1 MNAGVLLAAGLV
13 LILTPATVSSP
24 VVLGELIVL
33 VFGVGML
40 IGVNATLLRRAF
52 SPLHELTGQ
61 MTAFDPL
68 LPGARASIPR
78 AGAEVAELAD
88 AFNRM
93 ADRLEIERRESTRR
107 VLAAQEDERQRV
119 AQELHDEVGQSLTA
133 VLLNID
139 RAAKKAPA
147 ELASPLAE
155 AQETTRASLD
165 DVRNIANRLR
175 PEALDDLGLLSALR
189 VLADRVSHQS
199 GVSMKTALHS
209 SVAGLGPESELVVYR
224 VAQESLTNVMRHSR
238 AQQVELALTREPGG
252 VRLRVADDGLGFDG
266 VRPGGGVR
274 GMRERALLIG
284 ATIEFHTGLD
294 GGTTVELWIPDR

>member
-1 MNAGVLLAAGLV
+1 VNAGVLLAAGLV

-33 VFGVGML
+33 VLGVGVL
-40 IGVNATLLRRAF
+40 IAVNATLLRRAF

-155 AQETTRASLD
+155 AQETARASLD

-189 VLADRVSHQS
+189 VLADRVTHQS
-199 GVSMKTALHS
+199 GISMKTTLHS
-209 SVAGLGPESELVVYR
+209 SARLGPEAELVVYR
-224 VAQESLTNVMRHSR
+224 VSQESLTNVMRHSK

-252 VRLRVADDGLGFDG
+252 VRLRVADDGRGFDG

-294 GGTTVELWIPDR
+294 GGTTVALWIPDR